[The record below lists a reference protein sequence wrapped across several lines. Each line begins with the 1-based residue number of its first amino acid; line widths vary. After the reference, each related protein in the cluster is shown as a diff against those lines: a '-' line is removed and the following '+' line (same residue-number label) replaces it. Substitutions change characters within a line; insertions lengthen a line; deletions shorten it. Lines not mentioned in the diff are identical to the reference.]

1 MARIVSKS
9 SIGFKSRIL
18 STTFQA
24 NTTNY
29 KRFTAQVKKRVRQR
43 FAEAMERFAQATV
56 NLSKMMCPV
65 YKGALENSI
74 VMTNPYG
81 FGGAGPKGRIAIQIG
96 VSSDW
101 KSEYDELNPPWGHS
115 SKEIVYTLHEF
126 WEDVAG
132 ERAKKRAAEKS
143 SMTGERVGSKFLTR
157 ASERV
162 AQDFNRYIHSGKIF
176 EGITG
181 VNPHLAESSKYS
193 GKWKA
198 LDLQARYP
206 HLYGDSDE

>member
-18 STTFQA
+18 SVTFQA

-29 KRFTAQVKKRVRQR
+29 RKFTAQVKKRVRER
-43 FAEAMERFAQATV
+43 FRDAMERFARATV

-74 VMTNPYG
+74 VMTSPYG
-81 FGGAGPKGRIAIQIG
+81 FGGTGPKGRIAIQIG

-101 KSEYDELNPPWGHS
+101 KSEYDDLNPPWGHS
-115 SKEIVYTLHEF
+115 SKEIVYILHEH
-126 WEDVAG
+126 WETVAG
-132 ERAKKRAAEKS
+132 ERAKKRAAEKE

-157 ASERV
+157 ASDRV
-162 AQDFNRYIHSGKIF
+162 AQDFRRYIHSGKIF

-181 VNPHLAESSKYS
+181 TNPHLAESNKYD
-193 GKWKA
+193 GKWKKV
-198 LDLQARYP
+198 DLQSRYP
-206 HLYGDSDE
+206 HIFGDYDE